1 MERLGAV
8 ILAAGLSSRMGE
20 FKPLLPIGGVSMIRR
35 VVDLMRSAGA
45 ETVVVTGYR
54 HEALE
59 AHLVGCGIRFVH
71 NPDYRHTQ
79 MLDSLRLGL
88 GALPAGCGR
97 FLLSPADVPLVRP
110 RTVRALLALDAPFV
124 RPLYRGE
131 PGHPVVFRAGLLPLI
146 RSYSGSGGLGGLI
159 SPQQGVILLPGVAV
173 HADPQVID
181 LQLSDGYA
189 AGLHQA
195 IQDGRCGA

>member
-35 VVDLMRSAGA
+35 VVDLMRGAGA

-146 RSYSGSGGLGGLI
+146 RCYSGSGGLGGLVDTC
-159 SPQQGVILLPGVAV
+159 GVPVRELEVDDLGVCMDGDTREQYNALLRA
-173 HADPQVID
+173 
-181 LQLSDGYA
+181 Y
-189 AGLHQA
+189 QA

>member
-35 VVDLMRSAGA
+35 VVDLMRGAGA

-59 AHLVGCGIRFVH
+59 AHLVG
-71 NPDYRHTQ
+71 
-79 MLDSLRLGL
+79 SLRLGL
-88 GALPAGCGR
+88 GALSAGCGR

-146 RSYSGSGGLGGLI
+146 RSYSGSGGLGGLVETC
-159 SPQQGVILLPGVAV
+159 GVPVRELEVDDLGVCMDGDTREQYNALLRA
-173 HADPQVID
+173 
-181 LQLSDGYA
+181 Y
-189 AGLHQA
+189 QA